1 MKYYAVILAGG
12 VGKRMG
18 NVGKPKQYLQLGSKP
33 IIVHTVE
40 KFAINPEFERVL
52 VLTPPEWVENT
63 KDILRKTLGETNHV
77 AVTEGGAQRNDTV
90 MAAIDWIELNDGID
104 EETVIVTH
112 DAVRPFISER
122 IIEDNIAAMKEYDA
136 CDTVVPAAD
145 TIVVSKNGEEITT
158 IPDRK
163 TMFRGQTPQSFKAL
177 KLRDLYNSMSAKDR
191 NWLPDACSIFTTHNI
206 PVKLV
211 AGEEENIK
219 VTYPADLRMA
229 QALIAA

>member
-33 IIVHTVE
+33 IIAHTVE
-40 KFAINPEFERVL
+40 KFAIHPGFERVL
-52 VLTPPEWVENT
+52 VLTPGEWIETT
-63 KDILRKTLGETNHV
+63 KDILRKSLGENDHIV
-77 AVTEGGAQRNDTV
+77 VTEGGIQRNDTI
-90 MAAIDWIELNDGID
+90 MAAIDWIEENDGVD

-122 IIEDNIAAMKEYDA
+122 IIEDNLLAMVTYDA
-136 CDTVVPAAD
+136 CDTVIPAAD
-145 TIVVSKNGEEITT
+145 TIVVSKDGDEITT

-177 KLRDLYNSMSAKDR
+177 RLRELYHSLSEKDKA
-191 NWLPDACSIFTTHNI
+191 WLPDACSIFTTQNI

-211 AGEEENIK
+211 AGEEENMK

-229 QALIAA
+229 SALIAE

>member
-40 KFAINPEFERVL
+40 KFAIHPGFERVL
-52 VLTPPEWVENT
+52 VLTPSEWVENT
-63 KDILRKTLGETNHV
+63 KDILRKSLGDSDHV
-77 AVTEGGAQRNDTV
+77 VVTKGGEQRNDTI
-90 MAAIDWIELNDGID
+90 MAAIDWIEQNDGID
-104 EETVIVTH
+104 DETAIVTH

-122 IIEDNIAAMKEYDA
+122 IIEDNIAAMKDYDA
-136 CDTVVPAAD
+136 CDTVIPSAD
-145 TIVVSKNGEEITT
+145 TVVVSDDGDEIST

-177 KLRDLYNSMSAKDR
+177 RLRELYTSLDKKDKD
-191 NWLPDACSIFTTHNI
+191 WLPDACSIFTTRNI

-229 QALIAA
+229 QALIAE